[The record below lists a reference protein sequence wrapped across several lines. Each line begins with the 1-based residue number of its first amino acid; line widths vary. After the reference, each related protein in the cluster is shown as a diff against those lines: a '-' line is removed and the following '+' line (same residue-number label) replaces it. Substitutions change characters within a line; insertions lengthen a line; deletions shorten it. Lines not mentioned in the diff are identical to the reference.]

1 MIPFPVPPKR
11 PYEITQHGKTRVD
24 DYFWLRQREDPE
36 VLKYLQAQMDYLEE
50 VMGHTKPLQETLF
63 SEMKSRIQETDST
76 VPEKRGGYLY
86 YERTEAG
93 RQYPIFCR
101 RKDLPGSPEEV
112 LLDQNILAEGATFCS
127 VSAFSIS
134 PDGNKLAYSVD
145 LAGDEVY
152 TIYIKDLVTRTNYPE
167 AIPFTYGSV
176 YVRTG
181 VEWAND
187 SETIF
192 YAGLDDAKRS
202 HKFYRH
208 KIGTETLQ
216 DVLIHKEDDEVFSVY
231 FSKTRDDVYIM
242 VEIHSTLTTEVRY
255 LSADQAD
262 GEVKILSPRRHG
274 IEYYADHHKGNFFII
289 TNENAKNFKL
299 VKASVSNSSH
309 ENWQEILPHRA
320 DAMLTGIETFDNH
333 LVLLERKDGTNH
345 IRVSALDGVN
355 NVRYVNFP
363 EPTYC
368 FELTENPDFNSNRL
382 RFKYSSL
389 ITPTSVVDYH
399 MDTGE
404 WELIKENHVIGYDK
418 SQYTCEL
425 IHATAAD
432 GTRIPISISYKKNLQ
447 LDGNNPTLLHGYG
460 AYGAILDPEFTPNR
474 ISLLDRGFVY
484 AIGHVR
490 GGSDLG
496 RTWYE
501 DGKVLKKK
509 NSFTDFIACA
519 EHLIKEGF
527 TSKEKLAIMGVS
539 AGGLLVNATMILRPD
554 LFKAVIGKVPFVDVI
569 NSMSDSSVPLTTL
582 EYDEWGNPENKEHFD
597 YMMSYSPYDNIKS
610 TEYPNLLLTG
620 GFNDPRVMYWEPAKF
635 AAKLREHKTD
645 NNLLLLK
652 TNFHAGHA
660 GSSGRYDFMMEVAFE
675 YAFLI
680 DRLMQGD
687 SNFAGSALGS
697 RASTNVI
704 PPRTTTQAT

>member
-1 MIPFPVPPKR
+1 MMSFPVPPKR

-24 DYFWLRQREDPE
+24 DYFWLRNREDPE
-36 VLKYLQAQMDYLEE
+36 VLQYLHAQMDYLEE

-63 SEMKSRIQETDST
+63 SEMKGRIQETDST
-76 VPEKRGGYLY
+76 VPEKRCEYLY

-101 RKDLPGSPEEV
+101 RKDSPGSPEEI
-112 LLDQNILAEGATFCS
+112 LLDQNELAEGQTFCS
-127 VSAFSIS
+127 VGGFVVS

-145 LAGDEVY
+145 IDGNEVY
-152 TIYIKDLVTRTNYPE
+152 TIYIKDLANGSLYPE
-167 AIPFTYGSV
+167 WIPNTFSSV
-176 YVRTG
+176 YVHTG

-187 SETIF
+187 NETLF
-192 YAGLDDAKRS
+192 YASLDDAQRPY
-202 HKFYRH
+202 KFYRH
-208 KIGTETLQ
+208 KVGTDVSQ
-216 DVLIHKEDDEVFSVY
+216 DVLIHQEDDEVFSLY
-231 FSKTRDDVYIM
+231 FSKTRDDAYIM
-242 VEIHSTLTTEVRY
+242 VELHSTLTSEVRFI
-255 LSADQAD
+255 SADQPE
-262 GEVKILSPRRHG
+262 GELKVIALRRHG
-274 IEYYADHHKGNFFII
+274 IEYFADHHSGTFFIV

-299 VKASVSNSSH
+299 VKAPVSNPNSEH
-309 ENWQEILPHRA
+309 WQEVLPHRT
-320 DAMLTGIETFDNH
+320 DVMVTGVEPFKNH
-333 LVLLERKDGTNH
+333 LVLLERKGAANQ
-345 IRVSALDGVN
+345 IRVSALDGISD
-355 NVRYVNFP
+355 VRYVNFP
-363 EPTYC
+363 EPTYH
-368 FELTENPDFNSNRL
+368 FELASNPDFDTNLL

-389 ITPTSVVDYH
+389 ITPASVVDFH
-399 MDTGE
+399 MDTGK
-404 WELIKENHVIGYDK
+404 WELKKENTIIGYDK
-418 SQYTCEL
+418 SQYVCKL
-425 IHATAAD
+425 IHATASD
-432 GTRIPISISYKKNLQ
+432 GTQIPISISYKKNIQ
-447 LDGNNPTLLHGYG
+447 LDGKNPTLLHGYG

-484 AIGHVR
+484 AIGHIR

-501 DGKVLKKK
+501 DGKTLKKK

-539 AGGLLVNATMILRPD
+539 AGGLLVTASMILRPD

-582 EYDEWGNPENKEHFD
+582 EYDEWGNPENKEQFD
-597 YMMSYSPYDNIKS
+597 YMMSYSPYDNVKA

-635 AAKLREHKTD
+635 AAKLHEYKKD
-645 NNLLLLK
+645 DNLLLLK

-660 GSSGRYDFMMEVAFE
+660 GSSGRYDFIREVAFE

-680 DRLMQGD
+680 DRLYAQK
-687 SNFAGSALGS
+687 
-697 RASTNVI
+697 
-704 PPRTTTQAT
+704 